1 MSEWKTVKLENIA
14 EVQTGPFG
22 SQLHNKD
29 YASVGTPIVTVEHLG
44 QRIFSTQNLPLVKEE
59 DKKRLSKY
67 VLKTGDLVFSRV
79 GSVDRC
85 SYVSENENG
94 WMFSGRCLRVR
105 SSKEINSLFLYYFFC
120 QEKTKQNI
128 RNIAVGATMPSI
140 NTALLNEIQVDFP
153 DLETQKKI
161 AAILGALDDKI
172 ELNNKINKNLEEQA
186 QTLFKE
192 YILDNPHPE
201 WQTGKLEDFGIIVG
215 GGTPSKAKPEY
226 YTESGKGIAWIT
238 PKDLSITQA
247 KFTSHGELDITELG
261 YNNGSSKIMPKGTV
275 LFSSRAPIGY
285 ISIAQND
292 VTTNQGFK
300 SVIPNKNIG
309 TPFIYCYLKEN
320 IELIE
325 NRASGST
332 FKEASGSLMK
342 SLECTIPDQKTLDK
356 FNANC
361 NPIFEQQEKLEMET
375 QTLAQ
380 LRDALLPK
388 LMTGELNI

>member
-1 MSEWKTVKLENIA
+1 
-14 EVQTGPFG
+14 
-22 SQLHNKD
+22 
-29 YASVGTPIVTVEHLG
+29 
-44 QRIFSTQNLPLVKEE
+44 
-59 DKKRLSKY
+59 
-67 VLKTGDLVFSRV
+67 
-79 GSVDRC
+79 
-85 SYVSENENG
+85 
-94 WMFSGRCLRVR
+94 
-105 SSKEINSLFLYYFFC
+105 
-120 QEKTKQNI
+120 
-128 RNIAVGATMPSI
+128 
-140 NTALLNEIQVDFP
+140 
-153 DLETQKKI
+153 
-161 AAILGALDDKI
+161 
-172 ELNNKINKNLEEQA
+172 
-186 QTLFKE
+186 
-192 YILDNPHPE
+192 
-201 WQTGKLEDFGIIVG
+201 
-215 GGTPSKAKPEY
+215 
-226 YTESGKGIAWIT
+226 
-238 PKDLSITQA
+238 
-247 KFTSHGELDITELG
+247 
-261 YNNGSSKIMPKGTV
+261 MPKGTV

>member
-1 MSEWKTVKLENIA
+1 MKLADICFYANDRMDISNLSLSNYISTENMFPNRGGISDA
-14 EVQTGPFG
+14 
-22 SQLHNKD
+22 
-29 YASVGTPIVTVEHLG
+29 A
-44 QRIFSTQNLPLVKEE
+44 NLPTISQVPAYIEKDVLVSNIRPYFKKIWYATFSGGCSNDVLVCRAKE
-59 DKKRLSKY
+59 
-67 VLKTGDLVFSRV
+67 
-79 GSVDRC
+79 SVDP
-85 SYVSENENG
+85 
-94 WMFSGRCLRVR
+94 
-105 SSKEINSLFLYYFFC
+105 KFLYYILADDKFFDYSMATS
-120 QEKTKQNI
+120 KGTK
-128 RNIAVGATMPSI
+128 MPRGDKKSI
-140 NTALLNEIQVDFP
+140 MEYDVPNF
-153 DLETQKKI
+153 DLKTQKKI
-161 AAILGALDDKI
+161 AAILSALDDKI
-172 ELNNKINKNLEEQA
+172 ELNNKINKNLEQPA
-186 QTLFKE
+186 QILFKE
-192 YILDNPHPE
+192 YFLDNPNPT
-201 WQTGKLEDFGIIVG
+201 WKQGNLEDIGAIVG
-215 GGTPSKAKPEY
+215 GGTPSKAKLEY